1 MSFSVILGLNKQFF
15 NLSLVSMVTVVKGKV
30 VTHNSRGYGLWV
42 YENPILSYIVHI
54 WLNYNN

>member
-1 MSFSVILGLNKQFF
+1 MSFSVILGQNKQFF

-42 YENPILSYIVHI
+42 YENSILSYIVHI
-54 WLNYNN
+54 WLN